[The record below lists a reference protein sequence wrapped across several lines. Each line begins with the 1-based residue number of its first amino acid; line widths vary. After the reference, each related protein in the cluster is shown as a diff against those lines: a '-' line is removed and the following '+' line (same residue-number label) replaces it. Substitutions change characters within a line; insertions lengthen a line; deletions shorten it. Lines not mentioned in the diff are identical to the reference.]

1 MLPEYTY
8 RLITGVREEIKK
20 HMRDTFYG
28 ATYPAEWMDAVLLC
42 DVVEEDRIKVDAELA
57 KKDELITKMSTIN
70 LHKAEELASK
80 DAEIAELVTSLEAM
94 VGFVS
99 IYSDGYYR
107 LHDTE
112 EFKGA
117 KDLLKRIKNE
127 T

>member
-1 MLPEYTY
+1 MNTNWRDEGHPAQV
-8 RLITGVREEIKK
+8 I
-20 HMRDTFYG
+20 MR
-28 ATYPAEWMDAVLLC
+28 V
-42 DVVEEDRIKVDAELA
+42 ELA
-57 KKDELITKMSTIN
+57 K
-70 LHKAEELASK
+70 K
-80 DAEIAELVTSLEAM
+80 DAEIAELATALEAM
-94 VGFVS
+94 VNFVS